1 MSAFGPTQA
10 YRDATGRI
18 REGAEYN
25 WDQMRQY
32 LWQAEDNRL
41 NSDRIRNFLEQFN
54 LGRYDA
60 GYASPDQIRGRG
72 QEIMPIDDV
81 LNSRR
86 NRLDNIAARFGDR
99 PNPMSGLYD
108 RYNDQAG
115 DLTRTG
121 ETQQGI
127 IDDLYA
133 TQLGREEGAS
143 RDIVGNIADTDRA
156 IRGGIN
162 DTFGGLRSRNSGM
175 TNDIARAIESGYGG
189 MRGSNA
195 SLTNDIAR
203 EGSST
208 YGRLRGQNQDV
219 TGSLRG
225 DWLNTFG
232 DLDRRRDSTYGS
244 TRADLAR
251 TVGGLEG
258 GAQQTADTIGS
269 QSRDAYGR
277 LRGSA
282 GSTFGDSIADAKTLD
297 ATGDLR
303 AAQRARSFAPAVA
316 ATAQRLRRAGV
327 GPNDM
332 QYIQSMS
339 EIERDQARA
348 MDDEQ
353 AKTRSENVDR
363 VNRLR
368 QQGLQTD
375 IGLTQDELS
384 GNERNLNTL
393 RDTME
398 RLGMQRY
405 IRGENLALSEMSDAE
420 RQALSRETGRQ
431 RLDLGALDRDINL
444 SEGGLNFGAGARE
457 RGLNR
462 DLSLGENQ
470 LSSGISNLNR
480 GMDRDISL
488 GVGQSDRS
496 TEQAGRTGQDYR
508 DEIRRG
514 LGSRNNMDMARAD
527 ANFRLQDTMYG
538 RAQDWR
544 NQGNQ
549 LDLLNRDMWRQDWD
563 TESDLAREQ
572 NNEDDYGLNMRDRQ
586 YNRGQEWIQNNY
598 GIQDTAAGNLAQIMA
613 RDQARQMDAAR
624 LAQGW
629 GDRANSAYS
638 QVQQQEAGR
647 GGWGTRL
654 LGAAA
659 AIGANFIPGVG
670 PAISQGITGMMGA
683 GGFGGMMPGGGS
695 GGGQMFGG
703 PSGGGQYG
711 GGWGGGGSPYSFSWG
726 NVANTFRNGMNTQA
740 NNAATQQGYNRGQ
753 MSTAQI
759 APGQQA
765 TTRVGAARPSW
776 LQQYQQYQY
785 GV

>member
-1 MSAFGPTQA
+1 MPAFGPTQA

-25 WDQMRQY
+25 WDQMRQW
-32 LWQAEDNRL
+32 LWQSEDNRL
-41 NSDRIRNFLEQFN
+41 NSDRLRNFLEQFN
-54 LGRYDA
+54 LNRYDQ

-72 QEIMPIDDV
+72 QEIMPVDDV

-86 NRLDNIAARFGDR
+86 NRLNDIAAAFGGR
-99 PNPMSGLYD
+99 PNPMGGMYD

-115 DLTRTG
+115 DLVRTG
-121 ETQQGI
+121 ETQQNI
-127 IDDLYA
+127 INDLYA

-143 RDIVGNIADTDRA
+143 RDIVGNISDTDRA

-162 DTFGGLRSRNSGM
+162 DDFGSLRRQNTGL
-175 TNDIARAIESGYGG
+175 TNDIARATEDTYGG
-189 MRGSNA
+189 
-195 SLTNDIAR
+195 
-203 EGSST
+203 
-208 YGRLRGQNQDV
+208 LRGQNREV
-219 TGSLRG
+219 AGNLRG

-251 TVGGLEG
+251 TVSGLEG
-258 GAQQTADTIGS
+258 GAQQTADTIGN

-277 LRGSA
+277 LRGSSS
-282 GSTFGDSIADAKTLD
+282 STFGDSITDAKTLD

-348 MDDEQ
+348 LDDEQ
-353 AKTRSENVDR
+353 ARTKAENVDR

-368 QQGLQTD
+368 REGLQTD
-375 IGLTQDELS
+375 IGLTQDELA

-420 RQALSRETGRQ
+420 RQALARETGRQ

-444 SEGGLNFGAGARE
+444 SENALNTGIGARE
-457 RGLNR
+457 RGLGR
-462 DLSLGENQ
+462 EID
-470 LSSGISNLNR
+470 
-480 GMDRDISL
+480 L

-496 TEQAGRTGQDYR
+496 LRQAGITGQDFR
-508 DEIRRG
+508 DEIRRS
-514 LGSRNNMDMARAD
+514 LGSRNNMDLARAD
-527 ANFRLQDTMYG
+527 ADFRLQDTMYG
-538 RAQDWR
+538 RTQDWR
-544 NQGNQ
+544 DQGNR
-549 LDLLNRDMWRQDWD
+549 LDLLNRDMAMQDWGIQ
-563 TESDLAREQ
+563 SDLAREQ
-572 NNEDDYGLNMRDRQ
+572 NAEDDYGLNMRDRQ

-598 GIQDTAAGNLAQIMA
+598 GIQDTAAGNLAQLMA

-624 LAQGW
+624 LAQGFS
-629 GDRANSAYS
+629 DRAQQGYG
-638 QVQQQEAGR
+638 QVQQQQAGQ

-654 LGAAA
+654 IGGILSAAAPAAA
-659 AIGANFIPGVG
+659 AIPVVG
-670 PAISQGITGMMGA
+670 PFLSAGMGVA
-683 GGFGGMMPGGGS
+683 GGAMSGPSAGGGS
-695 GGGQMFGG
+695 GGGQ
-703 PSGGGQYG
+703 GGGQYG
-711 GGWGGGGSPYSFSWG
+711 SGWGGGGSPYSFSWG
-726 NVANTFRNGMNTQA
+726 NAANTFRN
-740 NNAATQQGYNRGQ
+740 NASTQQGYNRGQ

-765 TTRVGAARPSW
+765 ANRLGVAPPSW

>member
-1 MSAFGPTQA
+1 MPAFGPSQA

-32 LWQAEDNRL
+32 LWQAENNRL
-41 NSDRIRNFLEQFN
+41 NGDRLRNFLEQFN
-54 LGRYDA
+54 LNRYDQ

-81 LNSRR
+81 LGSRR
-86 NRLDNIAARFGDR
+86 NRLNYIAARFGNR
-99 PNPMSGLYD
+99 PDIMGGLYD

-115 DLTRTG
+115 DLIRTG

-156 IRGGIN
+156 IRGGIS
-162 DTFGGLRSRNSGM
+162 DTFGGLRGRNTGM
-175 TNDIARAIESGYGG
+175 TNDIARSIESSYGG

-195 SLTNDIAR
+195 NLTNDIAR
-203 EGSST
+203 EGAST
-208 YGRLRGQNQDV
+208 YSGLQGQNRDVAGGLRG
-219 TGSLRG
+219 S
-225 DWLNTFG
+225 WLDMFG
-232 DLDRRRDSTYGS
+232 DLGRRRDSTYGS

-251 TVGGLEG
+251 TISGLEG
-258 GAQQTADTIGS
+258 GARETADTLGG

-277 LRGSA
+277 LRGAA
-282 GSTFGDSIADAKTLD
+282 GSTFGDSITDARTLNANSD
-297 ATGDLR
+297 FR
-303 AAQRARSFAPAVA
+303 AASRGRAFAPVVA

-332 QYIQSMS
+332 QYVQAMS
-339 EIERDQARA
+339 EIERDQSRA
-348 MDDEQ
+348 MDDEMARSQ
-353 AKTRSENVDR
+353 SENVDR
-363 VNRLR
+363 INRLR

-375 IGLTQDELS
+375 IGLTQDELA
-384 GNERNLNTL
+384 GNERNLNRL

-420 RQALSRETGRQ
+420 RQALARESGRQ

-444 SEGGLNFGAGARE
+444 SEAGLNFGAGARE

-470 LSSGISNLNR
+470 LSTGISNLNR
-480 GMDRDISL
+480 GMDREINL

-496 TEQAGRTGQDYR
+496 TEQAGRTGQDFR
-508 DEIRRG
+508 DEIRRS
-514 LGSRNNMDMARAD
+514 LGSRNNMDLARAD
-527 ANFRLQDTMYG
+527 ANFRLQDAMYG
-538 RAQDWR
+538 RTRDWRDQGGRLDIFNRDLALQDW
-544 NQGNQ
+544 GI
-549 LDLLNRDMWRQDWD
+549 
-563 TESDLAREQ
+563 ESDLAREQ
-572 NNEDDYGLNMRDRQ
+572 NAEDDYGLNLRDRQ

-629 GDRANSAYS
+629 GDRANQAYS

-683 GGFGGMMPGGGS
+683 GR
-695 GGGQMFGG
+695 GQMFGG
-703 PSGGGQYG
+703 PSGGGRYG

-726 NVANTFRNGMNTQA
+726 NVANTFRNAMNTQA

-753 MSTAQI
+753 TSTAQI

-765 TTRVGAARPSW
+765 SNRLAAAPPEW
-776 LQQYQQYQY
+776 LQQYQRYTY